1 MGARSR
7 FLRMHNKF
15 NADYKM
21 LCDVILLQLGEHE
34 KALRLLVH
42 QLDDHA
48 AAESYCLRHAA
59 QDSDTVSLQG
69 RQLFHTLLGI
79 YLDPHNE

>member
-21 LCDVILLQLGEHE
+21 LCDVILLQLGEHDKGTSGE
-34 KALRLLVH
+34 TKPPEAGGSTGV
-42 QLDDHA
+42 D
-48 AAESYCLRHAA
+48 AEGNASGGT
-59 QDSDTVSLQG
+59 QNLQ
-69 RQLFHTLLGI
+69 Q
-79 YLDPHNE
+79 